1 MVHDCIACSAFEQ
14 LAAVHARLL
23 RASLH
28 LNAAVGWRGA
38 QVNSEALQQAC
49 PVPFDEGWLWKGA
62 DSAELKAQLQRHFQ
76 NITKVMDCVGCEK
89 CKLWG
94 KLQML
99 GARPSAA
106 HPLAVRGRGRLV
118 EAGPALT

>member
-1 MVHDCIACSAFEQ
+1 MPGDAH
-14 LAAVHARLL
+14 
-23 RASLH
+23 
-28 LNAAVGWRGA
+28 A

-49 PVPFDEGWLWKGA
+49 PVPFDEGRLWKGA
-62 DSAELKAQLQRHFQ
+62 GSGELKAQLQRHFQ

-99 GARPSAA
+99 GALPTRVGTSVQQGC
-106 HPLAVRGRGRLV
+106 LLLV
-118 EAGPALT
+118 YWCANMQQCMLPDMPFLCGT

>member
-1 MVHDCIACSAFEQ
+1 MPGDAH
-14 LAAVHARLL
+14 
-23 RASLH
+23 
-28 LNAAVGWRGA
+28 A

-49 PVPFDEGWLWKGA
+49 PVPFDEGRLWKGA
-62 DSAELKAQLQRHFQ
+62 GSVELKTQLQRHFQ

-99 GARPSAA
+99 GALPTWTGFCSAGLLPML
-106 HPLAVRGRGRLV
+106 HQEPCTCFLV
-118 EAGPALT
+118 VLCICSLPC